1 MLLAASLSAQTVPA
15 PLISSIQPAAGSVE
29 GGTFV
34 TITGSHLAVPPNIH
48 CFAPCIAMVRF
59 GSAAEVQAVEERDS
73 FITVVTPP
81 HAAGTVDVTVR
92 TGDGRSVTLA
102 NAFTYV
108 TTRETGFATYLLP
121 IYNDGDVHGGQGSLW
136 RTEFWIRNNG
146 LQSISLAPWDCPTET
161 CPAVFPLTRALA
173 AGETLRNLP
182 AFLRPPTI
190 NPGRLLYVSRDGSE
204 KTSTSLRLW
213 DVSREAS
220 DAGTEIPVIH
230 ESELRTVTTQLMSVP
245 LRGHLRLMLRIYDIA
260 NSESRFRI
268 RIYGQTEGTAPS
280 PPIDEFELTAVTSD
294 PGPFRLQPAYA
305 QRAGIESILQ
315 LPNVFPPQIRIE
327 VEPLTP
333 GSLFWTFVSATN
345 NDTQRVTL
353 ITPQP

>member
-1 MLLAASLSAQTVPA
+1 
-15 PLISSIQPAAGSVE
+15 
-29 GGTFV
+29 
-34 TITGSHLAVPPNIH
+34 
-48 CFAPCIAMVRF
+48 
-59 GSAAEVQAVEERDS
+59 
-73 FITVVTPP
+73 
-81 HAAGTVDVTVR
+81 
-92 TGDGRSVTLA
+92 
-102 NAFTYV
+102 
-108 TTRETGFATYLLP
+108 
-121 IYNDGDVHGGQGSLW
+121 
-136 RTEFWIRNNG
+136 
-146 LQSISLAPWDCPTET
+146 
-161 CPAVFPLTRALA
+161 
-173 AGETLRNLP
+173 
-182 AFLRPPTI
+182 
-190 NPGRLLYVSRDGSE
+190 
-204 KTSTSLRLW
+204 
-213 DVSREAS
+213 
-220 DAGTEIPVIH
+220 
-230 ESELRTVTTQLMSVP
+230 
-245 LRGHLRLMLRIYDIA
+245 MLRIYDIA